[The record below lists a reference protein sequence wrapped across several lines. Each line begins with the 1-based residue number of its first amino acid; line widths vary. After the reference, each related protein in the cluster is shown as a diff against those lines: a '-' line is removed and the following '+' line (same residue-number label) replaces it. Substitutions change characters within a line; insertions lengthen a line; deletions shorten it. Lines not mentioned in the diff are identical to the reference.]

1 LSARLGPIPCQNLFP
16 REYFSLHVIAFIPNS
31 DWKIQKTSCD
41 WPSVVV
47 APPWTQSQNH
57 LKIRICP
64 CRSMK
69 NAIVVRECE
78 LEIKILKSR
87 AIRGHVVIVEE

>member
-1 LSARLGPIPCQNLFP
+1 
-16 REYFSLHVIAFIPNS
+16 
-31 DWKIQKTSCD
+31 
-41 WPSVVV
+41 
-47 APPWTQSQNH
+47 
-57 LKIRICP
+57 
-64 CRSMK
+64 MK